1 MSENNAL
8 LYLRSIMAYPIPRKK
23 TIFLVRLMVIITSA
37 YFIIFSPSAGRELE
51 IYAYIFI
58 AFYLMTN
65 LIVAYIPEKYFYDDK
80 IFYGFVLCDSI
91 LLPAGIYFSGYV
103 GSDLYLM
110 FFFIISL
117 TTMSSSFKYLVMN
130 TLFFSVI
137 YSWLLYK
144 RDLLTGPMA
153 GSYLIQIPFIDIIAL
168 FYGYLITTR
177 LKDKDERINEVRERY
192 EQIVQATD
200 VLMCIVDHD
209 NKILFA
215 NQKLVRFYG
224 FQDEKS
230 LLGLTISQIYNEDE
244 IESEKSLS
252 HVKSVY
258 ENNAMVQY
266 ESYDKNHAIWL
277 ANTLSPIRDPSSHD
291 VFAVCIISK
300 DITDR
305 IEREKNL
312 NDTVEMLRKTRDQL
326 IQKDKMA
333 ALGRLASGIAH
344 EMRNPLEIINMGMD
358 YLENNLPDDNPNISE
373 SIEKIFDAI
382 NRAENIIKNTLS
394 FSRQS
399 VGEITQIPICQLLDN
414 VLTLAEQTIQKNSV
428 NVQREYENELLEV
441 AGDYN
446 MMQQVF
452 LNLVNNA
459 VDSMSNDKEKILTIR
474 AYKQL
479 VSEVGYKTGYR
490 RADYFSIGDEMIVV
504 EISDT
509 GKGIPDEILPK
520 IFEPFF
526 TTKAKNE
533 GTGLGLSI
541 AHMIMDRLYGT
552 IDVESR
558 ENQGTT
564 FFIKLQPKSKLTNT
578 KER

>member
-1 MSENNAL
+1 
-8 LYLRSIMAYPIPRKK
+8 MATPLSRKK
-23 TIFLVRLMVIITSA
+23 TIFLVRLMVIITTG
-37 YFIIFSPSAGRELE
+37 YFIIFSPSTDKEWE
-51 IYAYIFI
+51 IYGYIFI
-58 AFYLMTN
+58 ASYLITN
-65 LIVAYIPEKYFYDDK
+65 LIVAYIPEKFFHDDK
-80 IFYGFVLCDSI
+80 IFYGFILSDSI

-117 TTMSSSFKYLVMN
+117 TTMSSRFGYLMIN

-137 YSWLLYK
+137 YAWLLYQK
-144 RDLLTGPMA
+144 GLLTGPTA
-153 GSYLIQIPFIDIIAL
+153 VSYLIQIPFIIVIAM

-177 LKDKDERINEVRERY
+177 LKDKDVRIHEAWERY

-209 NKILFA
+209 GKFLFT
-215 NQKLVRFYG
+215 NQKLVKFYG
-224 FQDEKS
+224 YQDEKI
-230 LLGLTISQIYNEDE
+230 LYGLTISKIRNEDE
-244 IESEKSLS
+244 TEAEKSLNY
-252 HVKSVY
+252 VRSVY
-258 ENNAMVQY
+258 QNNDMVQY
-266 ESYDKNHAIWL
+266 ESYDKNHAVWFS
-277 ANTLSPIRDPSSHD
+277 NTLSPIRDPSTQD

-300 DITDR
+300 NITDL
-305 IEREKNL
+305 IEKKKKL
-312 NDTVEMLRKTRDQL
+312 NVTVELLIKTRGQL

-344 EMRNPLEIINMGMD
+344 EIRNPLEIIYMGVD
-358 YLENNLPDDNPNISE
+358 YLENNLSNDNPHVRE
-373 SIEKIFDAI
+373 SIEKIFNAV
-382 NRAENIIKNTLS
+382 NRADNIIKNILS

-399 VGEITQIPICQLLDN
+399 EYKITQLPLCPLLDN
-414 VLTLAEQTIQKNSV
+414 VLTLAEQMIQKNGVS
-428 NVQREYENELLEV
+428 VQRKYDDELLEV

-446 MMQQVF
+446 MLQQVF
-452 LNLVNNA
+452 VNLVNNA
-459 VDSMSNDKEKILTIR
+459 VDAMKDRKEKILTVR

-479 VSEVGYKTGYR
+479 ATEVGYKTGYR
-490 RADYFSIGDEMIVV
+490 RADFFSIGDEMIIV

-509 GKGIPDEILPK
+509 GRGIPAEALPK

-526 TTKAKNE
+526 TTKSANE

-541 AHMIMDRLYGT
+541 AHMIMDRLSGT

-564 FFIKLQPKSKLTNT
+564 FFIKLQPTIKVTDA
-578 KER
+578 KEM

>member
-1 MSENNAL
+1 
-8 LYLRSIMAYPIPRKK
+8 MAYPIPRKK

-80 IFYGFVLCDSI
+80 IFYGFILCDSI

-103 GSDLYLM
+103 GSELYLM

-117 TTMSSSFKYLVMN
+117 TTMSSNFGYLVIN
-130 TLFFSVI
+130 TLFFSLI
-137 YSWLLYK
+137 YCWLLYK

-200 VLMCIVDHD
+200 VLMCIVDYD
-209 NKILFA
+209 GKILFA
-215 NQKLVRFYG
+215 NQKLIRFYG

-230 LLGLTISQIYNEDE
+230 LLGLTIPQIYNEDE

-258 ENNAMVQY
+258 ENDAMVQY
-266 ESYDKNHAIWL
+266 ESYDKNHDIWF

-312 NDTVEMLRKTRDQL
+312 KDTVEMLRKTRDQL

-358 YLENNLPDDNPNISE
+358 YLESNLPDDNPNITE
-373 SIEKIFDAI
+373 SIERIFNAI

-399 VGEITQIPICQLLDN
+399 VGEITQIQICQLLDN
-414 VLTLAEQTIQKNSV
+414 VLTLAKQTIRKNSV
-428 NVQREYENELLEV
+428 NVQREYENESLEV

-446 MMQQVF
+446 MMEQVF
-452 LNLVNNA
+452 FNLVNNA
-459 VDSMSNDKEKILTIR
+459 VDSMKNDKERILTIR

-509 GKGIPDEILPK
+509 GKGIPEEILPK

-564 FFIKLQPKSKLTNT
+564 FFVKLQPKSKLIKTE
-578 KER
+578 ER

>member
-1 MSENNAL
+1 MTTPL
-8 LYLRSIMAYPIPRKK
+8 PRKK
-23 TIFLVRLMVIITSA
+23 TIFLVRLMVIITTA
-37 YFIIFSPSAGRELE
+37 YFIIFSPSTGRELE
-51 IYAYIFI
+51 TYAYIFI

-65 LIVAYIPEKYFYDDK
+65 LIVAFIPEKYFYDDK
-80 IFYGFVLCDSI
+80 IFYGFVLSDSI

-117 TTMSSSFKYLVMN
+117 TTMSSSFGYLVIN

-137 YSWLLYK
+137 YCWLLYK
-144 RDLLTGPMA
+144 RGLLTGSMA
-153 GSYLIQIPFIDIIAL
+153 SSYLIQIPFIDVIAL

-209 NKILFA
+209 GKFLFA
-215 NQKLVRFYG
+215 NQKLVKYYG
-224 FQDEKS
+224 YPDEKK
-230 LLGLTISQIYNEDE
+230 LLDLTISQIYNEDE
-244 IESEKSLS
+244 IEAEKSLS
-252 HVKSVY
+252 HIKSVY

-266 ESYDKNHAIWL
+266 ESYDKNHSIWF

-312 NDTVEMLRKTRDQL
+312 KDTVEMLRKTRDQL

-333 ALGRLASGIAH
+333 ALGRLASGVAH

-358 YLENNLPDDNPNISE
+358 YLESNLPSDNPNIGE
-373 SIEKIFDAI
+373 SIEKIFNAL
-382 NRAENIIKNTLS
+382 NRAENIIKNILS
-394 FSRQS
+394 FARQS
-399 VGEITQIPICQLLDN
+399 IGEITQIPLCPLLDS
-414 VLTLAEQTIQKNSV
+414 VLTLAEQTIQKNRVSIH
-428 NVQREYENELLEV
+428 REYDNALLEV

-446 MMQQVF
+446 MLEEVF
-452 LNLVNNA
+452 LNLINNA
-459 VDSMSNDKEKILTIR
+459 LYAMKDCKERILTIR

-479 VSEVGYKTGYR
+479 VTEVGYKTGYR
-490 RADYFSIGDEMIVV
+490 RADYFGIGDEMIVV

-509 GKGIPDEILPK
+509 GKGIPEETLPK

-541 AHMIMDRLYGT
+541 AHMIMDRLSST

-564 FFIKLQPKSKLTNT
+564 FFIKLQPKSKLTKT
-578 KER
+578 KEK

>member
-1 MSENNAL
+1 
-8 LYLRSIMAYPIPRKK
+8 MAYPIPRKK

-153 GSYLIQIPFIDIIAL
+153 GSYLIQIPFIDVIAL

-373 SIEKIFDAI
+373 SIEKIFNAI
-382 NRAENIIKNTLS
+382 NRAENIIKNILS

-459 VDSMSNDKEKILTIR
+459 VDSMKNDKEKILTIR

-509 GKGIPDEILPK
+509 GKGIPEEILPK

-564 FFIKLQPKSKLTNT
+564 FFIKLQPKSKLTKT
-578 KER
+578 KES

>member
-8 LYLRSIMAYPIPRKK
+8 LYLRSIMTYPIPRKK

-37 YFIIFSPSAGRELE
+37 YFIIFSPAAGRELE

-80 IFYGFVLCDSI
+80 IFYGFILCDSI

-130 TLFFSVI
+130 TLFFSII

-153 GSYLIQIPFIDIIAL
+153 GSYLIQIPFIDTIAL

-209 NKILFA
+209 DKILFA
-215 NQKLVRFYG
+215 NQKLIRFYG

-230 LLGLTISQIYNEDE
+230 LLGFTIPQIYNEDE

-266 ESYDKNHAIWL
+266 ESYDKNHDIWF

-300 DITDR
+300 DISDR

-312 NDTVEMLRKTRDQL
+312 KDTVEMLRKTRDQL

-344 EMRNPLEIINMGMD
+344 EMRNPLEIISMGMD

-373 SIEKIFDAI
+373 SIERIFNAI

-414 VLTLAEQTIQKNSV
+414 VLKLAQQTIQKNSV
-428 NVQREYENELLEV
+428 IVQREYENELLEV

-446 MMQQVF
+446 MMEQVF
-452 LNLVNNA
+452 FNLVNNA
-459 VDSMSNDKEKILTIR
+459 VDSMKNDKEKILTIR

-490 RADYFSIGDEMIVV
+490 RADYFNIGDEMVVV

-509 GKGIPDEILPK
+509 GKGIPEEILPK

-541 AHMIMDRLYGT
+541 AHMIIDRLYGT

-564 FFIKLQPKSKLTNT
+564 FFVKLQPKSKLIKTE
-578 KER
+578 ER